1 MNLRRLAV
9 ASLLSVGAAAFMWLL
24 TPGGAVPESSPPGS
38 AASSEGAGAV
48 RSGAAESSPV
58 ATRPYGVEVDE
69 GGLPPHTEPGS
80 QLELWVSWDRPDPER
95 PRLEKLLP
103 VVTLDALIPAFTP
116 GGPDAAILRVEIP
129 QIPKLIQA
137 ERRGTLEVRLPSSRP
152 VE

>member
-1 MNLRRLAV
+1 MNLGRIAV
-9 ASLLSVGAAAFMWLL
+9 ASLLSVGAAAFIWLL
-24 TPGGAVPESSPPGS
+24 TPGGAAP
-38 AASSEGAGAV
+38 
-48 RSGAAESSPV
+48 ESSPV
-58 ATRPYGVEVDE
+58 ATRLYAVEVNE
-69 GGLPPHTEPGS
+69 GGLPPHTEPGP

-137 ERRGTLEVRLPSSRP
+137 ERRGTLEVRLPSSRL